1 MDVLALTM
9 LVALQLGVPQ
19 DMAAAGVAAEH
30 TMITGAVALVT
41 FERREVRKM
50 SAIPP
55 IYRRRGRT
63 MVFAVAATGDL
74 QMALL
79 GPSGRVVC
87 SGSGFV
93 DPASTMVYLQGC
105 GV

>member
-1 MDVLALTM
+1 MDVLTLTV
-9 LVALQLGVPQ
+9 LVALRLGVPQ
-19 DMAAAGVAAEH
+19 DAAAVAAAEY
-30 TMITGAVALVT
+30 TMVTGAVALVT

-50 SAIPP
+50 SAVPRS
-55 IYRRRGRT
+55 YRRRGRM

-93 DPASTMVYLQGC
+93 DPVTTMVYLQGC

>member
-1 MDVLALTM
+1 MDVLTLTV
-9 LVALQLGVPQ
+9 LVALRLGVPQ
-19 DMAAAGVAAEH
+19 DAAAVAAAEY
-30 TMITGAVALVT
+30 TMVTGAVALVT

-50 SAIPP
+50 SAVPRS
-55 IYRRRGRT
+55 YRRRGRM

-87 SGSGFV
+87 SGSDFV
-93 DPASTMVYLQGC
+93 DPVTTMVYLQGC

>member
-1 MDVLALTM
+1 MDVLTLTV
-9 LVALQLGVPQ
+9 LVALRLGVPQ
-19 DMAAAGVAAEH
+19 DVAVAAAEY
-30 TMITGAVALVT
+30 TMVTGAVALVT

-50 SAIPP
+50 SAVPRS
-55 IYRRRGRT
+55 YRRRGRT

-93 DPASTMVYLQGC
+93 DPVTTMVYLQGC

>member
-1 MDVLALTM
+1 MDLVTLTM
-9 LVALQLGVPQ
+9 LVALRLGIPQ
-19 DMAAAGVAAEH
+19 ERAAVMAAEY
-30 TMITGAVALVT
+30 TLITGAVTLVA
-41 FERREVRKM
+41 FERREVQRM
-50 SAIPP
+50 TAVPSS
-55 IYRRRGRT
+55 YRRRGRT

-93 DPASTMVYLQGC
+93 DPATTTVYLQGC